1 MASIIGTASL
11 DRGVLRP
18 AVVGR
23 QLNALYCLVRA
34 LSGHGATSDL
44 SPLCAPKQTLA
55 TTTGLW
61 VHAIGLRHRACR
73 LICPTG
79 KSPGIVSSPSGK
91 IFRFAVC

>member
-55 TTTGLW
+55 TTTGL
-61 VHAIGLRHRACR
+61 
-73 LICPTG
+73 
-79 KSPGIVSSPSGK
+79 
-91 IFRFAVC
+91 